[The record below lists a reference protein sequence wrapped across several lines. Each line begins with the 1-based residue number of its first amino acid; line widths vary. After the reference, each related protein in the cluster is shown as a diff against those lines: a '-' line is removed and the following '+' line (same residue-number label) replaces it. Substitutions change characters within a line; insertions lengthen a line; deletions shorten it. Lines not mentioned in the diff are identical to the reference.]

1 MLGADTGRC
10 YISANRRH
18 RVSHAAFDKIIAALA
33 EHGAKP
39 LPAIENHGVGALK
52 EPSVQ
57 REA

>member
-1 MLGADTGRC
+1 
-10 YISANRRH
+10 
-18 RVSHAAFDKIIAALA
+18 VSHAAFDKIIAALA
-33 EHGAKP
+33 EHSAKP